1 MENEAKEN
9 VKKLM
14 RECFEMARDGAYTSR
29 GFLYEDFDEYF
40 DDIKDEFNSVVSKRE
55 SKSDEAEHIKLTLA
69 GVSNNEAF
77 KCDKCKDAG
86 IYFFSDRVPE
96 KCECKSE
103 VSVCEHDWNSK
114 SQAHAICRKCGLI
127 NSDC

>member
-40 DDIKDEFNSVVSKRE
+40 EDIKDEFNSVVSKRE
-55 SKSDEAEHIKLTLA
+55 SKPDEAEHSKLTLA
-69 GVSNNEAF
+69 GVSNNEVACF
-77 KCDKCKDAG
+77 RNRRSNNNYAELNNSGLPQIGVG
-86 IYFFSDRVPE
+86 I
-96 KCECKSE
+96 
-103 VSVCEHDWNSK
+103 SK
-114 SQAHAICRKCGLI
+114 T
-127 NSDC
+127 